1 MKSGPEV
8 ELDRRGA
15 ALAVLTV
22 ALAALFMALFYIAPD
37 LLARPLWQGGALTV
51 AFLLGTLSLAVP
63 VVVAWLIVRH
73 DRAGGETFDTTH
85 H

>member
-1 MKSGPEV
+1 MTEGD
-8 ELDRRGA
+8 LDKRGA

-22 ALAALFMALFYIAPD
+22 ILAGVFMALFYVAPD
-37 LLARPLWQGGALTV
+37 LLVRPLWEGSALTV

-63 VVVAWLIVRH
+63 VFVAWAIIRP